1 MDTKRSGSTSAF
13 EQGFSDVKYEPGS
26 FGYDSLTARLFRADP
41 PKTADMLSKHRE
53 IHELVKRVKEI
64 DAELKNL
71 GAVREYGRPVL
82 PSSFMDR
89 SWFAE
94 QIQKWKHA
102 RAAGRVLDHHAFAPL
117 RYCKMVDRSSLQ
129 SRLDALHNEEC
140 DALIRLRE
148 LQLEGI
154 EFDFE

>member
-1 MDTKRSGSTSAF
+1 MGTERSGSTGAF
-13 EQGFSDVKYEPGS
+13 EQAFADVKYEPGK
-26 FGYDSLTARLFRADP
+26 FGYDSFTAGLFRADP
-41 PKTADMLSKHRE
+41 PKTAEMLSKHRE

-64 DAELKNL
+64 DKELKFL
-71 GAVREYGRPVL
+71 GAVRESGRPVL
-82 PSSFMDR
+82 PSSFIDK

-102 RAAGRVLDHHAFAPL
+102 RAAGRVLDSHVFAPL
-117 RYCKMVDRSSLQ
+117 RYCKMVDRLSLQ
-129 SRLDALHNEEC
+129 SRLDALHFEEC

-154 EFDFE
+154 EFDFD